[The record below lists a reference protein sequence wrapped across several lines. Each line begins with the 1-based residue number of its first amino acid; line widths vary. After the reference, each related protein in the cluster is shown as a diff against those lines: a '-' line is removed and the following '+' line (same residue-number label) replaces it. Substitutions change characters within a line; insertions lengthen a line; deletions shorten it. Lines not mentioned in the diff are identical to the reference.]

1 MLPKNV
7 SSDGAEA
14 RRRLRECDGLV
25 DALLHALQSAVGK
38 KDTDNKSVEN
48 CVCIMRN
55 LSYHVHKEVPG
66 ADKFQDLE
74 ANQLGSLGGTQKKKK
89 DDAGCFGGKK
99 TKEEWFNQVSF
110 LMTDKH
116 HYDEFGLIWANFPIC
131 LLRKGLRGTKKY
143 RQVMPIP
150 LQRYM
155 YEIPLYKSP
164 RALEDKAQQR
174 MYSPNW

>member
-1 MLPKNV
+1 MVGMSNV

-66 ADKFQDLE
+66 ADKFQELE
-74 ANQLGSLGGTQKKKK
+74 ANQPGGLGGMQKKKK

-99 TKEEWFNQVSF
+99 AKEEWFNQGKKNGDV
-110 LMTDKH
+110 DR
-116 HYDEFGLIWANFPIC
+116 NFDTLDLPK
-131 LLRKGLRGTKKY
+131 RSESAKGKTA
-143 RQVMPIP
+143 P
-150 LQRYM
+150 
-155 YEIPLYKSP
+155 
-164 RALEDKAQQR
+164 
-174 MYSPNW
+174 

>member
-1 MLPKNV
+1 MKTSWPPAVPSAAPRNEVPSVETGCPCSPITLFKAVPFTVSQRDTLKLLLLLLPLPLYPELINV

-38 KDTDNKSVEN
+38 KDMDNKSVEN

-66 ADKFQDLE
+66 AEKFQDPNGLQ
-74 ANQLGSLGGTQKKKK
+74 APGSAGPQRKKK

-99 TKEEWFNQVSF
+99 AKVT
-110 LMTDKH
+110 
-116 HYDEFGLIWANFPIC
+116 
-131 LLRKGLRGTKKY
+131 
-143 RQVMPIP
+143 
-150 LQRYM
+150 
-155 YEIPLYKSP
+155 
-164 RALEDKAQQR
+164 
-174 MYSPNW
+174 